1 MCVCVCVCVCVC
13 IYIYIYIYIY
23 MLEQEMVD
31 QIYREMDIPVHKG
44 DAGGGIDESIDEDL

>member
-1 MCVCVCVCVCVC
+1 M
-13 IYIYIYIYIY
+13 YIHSLINIDIDIAYVYIYIY

>member
-1 MCVCVCVCVCVC
+1 MYV
-13 IYIYIYIYIY
+13 YIYIIY
-23 MLEQEMVD
+23 EQEMVD